1 MSRRGWFLAVGE
13 QAGEGK
19 MRFEQTRDSANTVSD
34 ASTGA
39 KYFERTFQWFDVR
52 EETRGRVVDI
62 KGFCKDRFSNG
73 LTE

>member
-1 MSRRGWFLAVGE
+1 MSRRGWLLAVEE

-62 KGFCKDRFSNG
+62 
-73 LTE
+73 